1 MLGLESVGSFKV
13 GAQHRLL
20 WTEWGSSLSE
30 QLHKVCSG
38 GYHPEDLVF
47 FQN

>member
-13 GAQHRLL
+13 GAQHLML

-30 QLHKVCSG
+30 QLHKCSG

-47 FQN
+47 Y